1 MSETGSWDLYWKT
14 WKEWKGISFA
24 GTKTGRPFWRH
35 INLSG
40 QSTGLKN
47 DLGLILNSGIHNRKK
62 VGLSKNKEMGKK

>member
-24 GTKTGRPFWRH
+24 GKKTGGHFWRL

-47 DLGLILNSGIHNRKK
+47 DFSLTLNSGIHHRKK
-62 VGLSKNKEMGKK
+62 VSLSENKEMGKN